1 MIRIG
6 DIWIAD
12 SLLGRFNCGHYVL
25 GETNR
30 NKYCP
35 RCLDE
40 ALSLLLGE
48 LEAVSRVFMG
58 ETWK

>member
-40 ALSLLLGE
+40 ALSLLLLE
-48 LEAVSRVFMG
+48 LEAVN
-58 ETWK
+58 E